1 MPEKYYYLLI
11 NLGTILVPLI
21 RSFEPRI
28 RYVASFKSLF
38 AAIALI
44 GIPFIIWDAI
54 FTANGVWGF
63 NPRYLS
69 GIEGF
74 GLPLGEFLFFVTVP
88 FSCVFIYRVLNYF
101 VGPTRIDRMGKTLA
115 QLTMFFSATMAA
127 MNTDKAYTFW
137 TFLFLAL
144 FMAIHLRINAHY
156 LGRMF
161 FAYAICLV
169 PFFIVNGVL
178 TGSWIPE
185 EIVWYNDDE
194 NLGIRIGT
202 IPMEDAFYGML
213 LIMGNITVYEELR
226 SRYLEKQL

>member
-11 NLGTILVPLI
+11 NIGTVLVPFI
-21 RSFEPRI
+21 RSFETRI
-28 RYVASFKSLF
+28 RYFNSFKWLF
-38 AAIALI
+38 AAIAI
-44 GIPFIIWDAI
+44 VGIPFVVWDAV

-63 NPRYLS
+63 NARYLS
-69 GIEGF
+69 GVELF
-74 GLPLGEFLFFVTVP
+74 GLPLGEYLFFITVP

-101 VGPTRIDRMGKTLA
+101 VGPTRIDRMGKSLA
-115 QLTMFFSATMAA
+115 QFVLFFSITIAVVYYE
-127 MNTDKAYTFW
+127 KAYTFW
-137 TFLFLAL
+137 TFLLL
-144 FMAIHLRINAHY
+144 SIFMAVHIRLLNAHY

-161 FAYAICLV
+161 FAYAICLI
-169 PFFIVNGVL
+169 PFFVVNGVL

-185 EIVWYNDDE
+185 EIVWYNDAE

-226 SRYLEKQL
+226 SRSAE